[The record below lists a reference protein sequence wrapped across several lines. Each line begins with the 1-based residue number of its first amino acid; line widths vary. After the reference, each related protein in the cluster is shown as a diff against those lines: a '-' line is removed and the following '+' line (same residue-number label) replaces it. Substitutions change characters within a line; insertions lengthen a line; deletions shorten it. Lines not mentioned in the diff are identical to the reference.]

1 MTIDTNTF
9 LNLLVAQLKYQNPLE
24 PQTDTAFVTQL
35 AQMTTLEQMQQMN
48 ATLQN
53 SQAYDMV
60 GKYVYAEVLD
70 TDTGITNGY
79 AGFVNSV
86 IVSGGIPYVVVG
98 EEIIKVSDV
107 IQVFDP
113 DMIEIPDEEDEEE
126 EEEEIPETEDPPETE
141 EPPVDD
147 TPETEEPPAED
158 TTDTGGTTDTV
169 QNESGST
176 EESV

>member
-1 MTIDTNTF
+1 MAVETVSATDYSALSSDTSGERKTGMTIDTNTF

-70 TDTGITNGY
+70 SETGETNYY

-86 IVSGGIPYVVVG
+86 IINGGIPYVVVG
-98 EEIIKVSDV
+98 EEIIAASDV

-113 DMIEIPDEEDEEE
+113 EMIEIPDEED
-126 EEEEIPETEDPPETE
+126 
-141 EPPVDD
+141 
-147 TPETEEPPAED
+147 
-158 TTDTGGTTDTV
+158 
-169 QNESGST
+169 S
-176 EESV
+176 